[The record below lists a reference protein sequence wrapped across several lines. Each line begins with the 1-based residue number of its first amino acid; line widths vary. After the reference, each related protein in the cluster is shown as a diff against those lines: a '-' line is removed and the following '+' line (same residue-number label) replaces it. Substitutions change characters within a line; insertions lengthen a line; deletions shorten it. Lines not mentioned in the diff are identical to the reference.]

1 MPRVCTRIT
10 RCANFMAD
18 NFTPWLILGA
28 HTNSNMRALELES
41 VVHEAGLF
49 RLTHLSQLFISVM
62 KIAVI
67 WCAYK
72 CRKTRG

>member
-18 NFTPWLILGA
+18 SFTPRLILGA
-28 HTNSNMRALELES
+28 QTNSSMRALEPES

-49 RLTHLSQLFISVM
+49 RLTHL
-62 KIAVI
+62 A
-67 WCAYK
+67 
-72 CRKTRG
+72 

>member
-18 NFTPWLILGA
+18 NFTPWLMLGA

-49 RLTHLSQLFISVM
+49 RLTHLSQLFISV
-62 KIAVI
+62 I
-67 WCAYK
+67 
-72 CRKTRG
+72 RK